1 MSKFHMGNQD
11 NEIINQELIQDMLK
25 KGKVITLALT
35 DGINPYIVTLSY
47 GYDSSC
53 QAIYMHCSKNGLKI
67 EYIRKNP
74 LACATIIED
83 HGYVQDDCT
92 QKYRS
97 LVIWGKVSIINDLT
111 EKKHGFAVL
120 FKHLEGENE
129 KISQKMMADES
140 VYHDVGMLRLDIE
153 QIDAKGNI

>member
-11 NEIINQELIQDMLK
+11 NEIINQDLIQEILK

-47 GYDSSC
+47 GYDSS
-53 QAIYMHCSKNGLKI
+53 QNAIYMHCSKTGLKI
-67 EYIRKNP
+67 EIISKNP
-74 LACATIIED
+74 LTCSTIIED
-83 HGYVQDDCT
+83 HGYVFDDCT

-97 LVIWGKVSIINDLT
+97 LVIWGKINLIEDLS
-111 EKKHGFAVL
+111 EKKHGFSIL
-120 FKHLEGENE
+120 FRHLEGENQKIAE
-129 KISQKMMADES
+129 KMKLDDA
-140 VYHDVGMLRLDIE
+140 VYQDVGMLRLDIE